1 VPGRPPTGRL
11 GSCSAG
17 ELRGRRLLPAGR
29 VCALLALGLNLP
41 AFDARIEAQSAAPVR
56 LEILLAEARGGKS
69 TRDLHILRQGTR
81 HRDGETAR
89 MAVRALGRLERPVL
103 IQDIL
108 LRLSHELPEVRA
120 EAANAAAQAAQ
131 GLARD
136 TSVAATGTLR
146 NTQGDLIGRLRGED
160 DASVRAALCEAIA
173 RLPYRATSDLDR
185 AEAALLETASAR
197 SASLADRLGLV
208 RGLEALVRLH
218 ASVRPASAHVLDL
231 LRGFALPPSGAG
243 GQELS
248 RDARVRRLAIQ
259 ALINTRAIDDELVE
273 RAGRDPDAQVRRL
286 AMRSVAESEAGIGS
300 VPNGLLDP
308 VAMVRLE
315 ALGALWARR
324 AAWACDASVKA
335 LSDADMAVALTAID
349 QLRACGEAPKAVD
362 ALASIVNDTS
372 ELGAARG
379 WHRNA
384 HALVALA
391 AAAPDRI
398 GDAIARDA
406 ASPTWQLRAYAARA
420 AAVVSDRP
428 TLETLAADSDERVAA
443 LALTALG
450 LAPRAS
456 TRGSEFVALAPTVA
470 ELRRLASPRAIVTIR
485 DVGRVELA
493 LFTAEAPATVL
504 RFAQLAESGYYDGST
519 FDRVT
524 PNLTAQ
530 GGRRPAD
537 GRPADGRSAGDAE
550 YSSLELGM
558 WPHVRGAVGT
568 ASETGGAQ
576 IFVNLVD
583 NPHFDHRY
591 TVFAQVLNGVD
602 RVDSILE
609 GDVIE
614 SIQIIP

>member
-1 VPGRPPTGRL
+1 MGLTLPTFGARL
-11 GSCSAG
+11 
-17 ELRGRRLLPAGR
+17 
-29 VCALLALGLNLP
+29 
-41 AFDARIEAQSAAPVR
+41 DAQSAAPVR

-108 LRLSHELPEVRA
+108 LRLTHELPEVRA

-136 TSVAATGTLR
+136 TSLAATGVLR
-146 NTQGDLIGRLRGED
+146 NTQGALVGRLREED

-185 AEAALLETASAR
+185 AEAALLETASTR
-197 SASLADRLGLV
+197 SASLADRLGLL
-208 RGLEALVRLH
+208 RGFEALVRLH
-218 ASVRPASAHVLDL
+218 VSIRPANPVVLDL
-231 LRGFALPPSGAG
+231 LRGFASPPAG
-243 GQELS
+243 QTGQDL
-248 RDARVRRLAIQ
+248 ARHARIRRLAIQ
-259 ALINTRAIDDELVE
+259 ALISARAIDDELVE

-286 AMRSVAESEAGIGS
+286 AMRAVAETDAGIGS
-300 VPNGLLDP
+300 VPNGLLDAA
-308 VAMVRLE
+308 AMVRLE
-315 ALGALWARR
+315 ALSALWARR
-324 AAWACDASVKA
+324 AAWACDASVRA
-335 LSDADMAVALTAID
+335 LSDPDMAVALTAID
-349 QLRACGEAPKAVD
+349 QLRACGEAPKAID
-362 ALASIVNDTS
+362 ALMGLVGDTS
-372 ELGAARG
+372 DLGKARG

-391 AAAPDRI
+391 TAAPDRV
-398 GDAIARDA
+398 GDVLARDA
-406 ASPTWQLRAYAARA
+406 ASPTWQMRAYAARA
-420 AAVVSDRP
+420 AAAAANRP
-428 TLETLAADSDERVAA
+428 ILEALSADHDDRVAN
-443 LALTALG
+443 LALGALG
-450 LAPRAS
+450 VEPRRSMDA
-456 TRGSEFVALAPTVA
+456 TDFAAVTPTVD

-504 RFAQLAESGYYDGST
+504 RFAQLAESGYYDGT
-519 FDRVT
+519 AFDRVT

-530 GGRRPAD
+530 GG
-537 GRPADGRSAGDAE
+537 GRPADRRPVDGRPTGNAP
-550 YSSLELGM
+550 YSGIELGL

-568 ASETGGAQ
+568 ASSETGDAQ

-583 NPHFDHRY
+583 NPQFDHRY
-591 TVFAQVLNGVD
+591 TVFAQVLNGGD
-602 RVDSILE
+602 RIDSILE

-614 SIQIIP
+614 SIEILP

>member
-1 VPGRPPTGRL
+1 MT
-11 GSCSAG
+11 
-17 ELRGRRLLPAGR
+17 LPA
-29 VCALLALGLNLP
+29 VSSKVVMFVLAVVAP
-41 AFDARIEAQSAAPVR
+41 VQAQSAAPVR

-108 LRLSHELPEVRA
+108 LRLTHELPEVRA
-120 EAANAAAQAAQ
+120 ESANAAAQAAQ

-136 TSVAATGTLR
+136 TSIAATGILR
-146 NTQGDLIGRLRGED
+146 NTQGALVGRLREED

-185 AEAALLETASAR
+185 AEAALLETASSRA
-197 SASLADRLGLV
+197 ASLADRLGHA
-208 RGLEALVRLH
+208 RSFEALVRLH
-218 ASVRPASAHVLDL
+218 TSVRPTSPQILDL
-231 LRGFALPPSGAG
+231 LRGFAAPPAG
-243 GQELS
+243 QTGQ
-248 RDARVRRLAIQ
+248 DFARNARIRRLAIQ
-259 ALINTRAIDDELVE
+259 ALISARAIDDELVE

-286 AMRSVAESEAGIGS
+286 AMRAVAETEAGIGS

-308 VAMVRLE
+308 AAMVRLE
-315 ALGALWARR
+315 ALSALWARR
-324 AAWACDASVKA
+324 AAWACDASVNA
-335 LSDADMAVALTAID
+335 LSDPDMAVVLTAID
-349 QLRACGEAPKAVD
+349 QLRGCGEAPKAVD
-362 ALASIVNDTS
+362 ALASIVGNTS
-372 ELGAARG
+372 DLGTARG

-391 AAAPDRI
+391 AAAPDRV

-406 ASPTWQLRAYAARA
+406 ASPTWQMRAYAARA
-420 AAVVSDRP
+420 AAAASNRP
-428 TLETLAADSDERVAA
+428 MLETLSADSDTRVASV
-443 LALTALG
+443 ALG
-450 LAPRAS
+450 ALGFEPRRSNDANDFAAV
-456 TRGSEFVALAPTVA
+456 TPTVD

-504 RFAQLAESGYYDGST
+504 RFAQLAESGYYDGTT

-530 GGRRPAD
+530 GGGRPAD
-537 GRPADGRSAGDAE
+537 GRPAGNVQ
-550 YSSLELGM
+550 YSGLELGL

-568 ASETGGAQ
+568 ALSETGDAQ

-591 TVFAQVLNGVD
+591 TVFAQVLNGAD

-614 SIQIIP
+614 SIQIVP